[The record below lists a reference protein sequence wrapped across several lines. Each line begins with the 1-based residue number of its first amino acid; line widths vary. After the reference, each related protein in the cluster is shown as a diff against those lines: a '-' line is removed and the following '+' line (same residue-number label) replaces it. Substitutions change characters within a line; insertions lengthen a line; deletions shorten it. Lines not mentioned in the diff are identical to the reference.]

1 MEIALVDL
9 ISLAVSLVVGIIILS
24 PLLWLVGRWLVG
36 KEKAKFTDA
45 ILIIVI
51 GMIINAILSWI
62 LTGWLGII
70 SFIIMLIVWLYLIKH
85 FFDCGWLKA
94 LLIAIV
100 FVIIFVIIV
109 VILGVILALIGIS
122 VFSLF

>member
-1 MEIALVDL
+1 L

>member
-1 MEIALVDL
+1 LEIVLVEL
-9 ISLAVSLVVGIIILS
+9 VSLAISLVVGIIILS
-24 PLLWLVGRWLVG
+24 PVLWLVGRWLVG

-51 GMIINAILSWI
+51 GLVVNAILGWI
-62 LTGWLGII
+62 LTGWLSVIGWIV
-70 SFIIMLIVWLYLIKH
+70 MLIVWLYLIKH

-100 FVIIFVIIV
+100 TVIVFVIIGV
-109 VILGVILALIGIS
+109 VLALIGVA
-122 VFSLF
+122 VFSLI